1 MMNANNIIK
10 ELEIEDEVLN
20 IYPYGSQ
27 VYGTANVD
35 SDHDYII
42 VMKSAFLDS
51 GSFKDN
57 AISNE
62 DKSIQGVL
70 YSRGGFQ
77 DAINNYEI
85 GALECIFLSEDQVIQ
100 RKWPFKLNKLVHKD
114 MSKNIIKKASSN
126 YHIAKHQYADED
138 FERAKKG
145 VFHALRILDFGIQ
158 IAEKGRIYDF
168 SHANDMKKIIDQDD
182 SFNPKK
188 YLGDFNT
195 MRKRLKAY
203 EK

>member
-1 MMNANNIIK
+1 MKAEKIIK
-10 ELEIEDEVLN
+10 ELGIEDEVLN

-85 GALECIFLSEDQVIQ
+85 GALECIFLPEDKVIQ
-100 RKWPFKLNKLVHKD
+100 KRWKFGLNKLVRKD
-114 MSKNIIKKASSN
+114 MAKNVIKKASN
-126 YHIAKHQYADED
+126 NLHIAKHQYADED
-138 FERAKKG
+138 FDRAKKG
-145 VFHALRILDFGIQ
+145 LFHALRILDFGIQ
-158 IAEKGRIYDF
+158 ISEQGRIYDF

-182 SFNPKK
+182 NFNPKK

-195 MRKRLKAY
+195 MRKRLKNV
-203 EK
+203 